1 MNNLLI
7 ILSPAIVAGGAILV
21 ILVDALVKKSET
33 LTFRLSIL
41 TLIASMFTSMYFF
54 NRQGSAFGGMFYLDS
69 FSLLASMLFMIAA
82 FVTLLMTQ
90 DSPFANAQFHSLL
103 LLSVV
108 GMILLV
114 AGGHFLILF
123 IGLEVLSLSIYVLA
137 SFAKK
142 DPLSAESG
150 MKYFLLGSFA
160 SAFFLYGATFIYGAT
175 GTMQLTAI
183 AAAIRMPGFA
193 SSNLVMLG
201 IVFLVVGYGF
211 KISIAPFHMWTPD
224 VYEGAPT
231 PVTAFMAATVKAAA
245 LASAVRVFQVAFSA
259 PALADFVKPLIWIL
273 AVMTMFVG
281 NITAIWQNNLKRLL
295 AYSSIAHAGYMLVG
309 ALAAPEQVQQSILY
323 YFAAYVFMNLGAFTI
338 VEYLERTARITEVD
352 QMTGFTYARPVL
364 AVLMTVFLM
373 SLGGLPPTAGFFAK
387 FYLFRAVL
395 DSGQV
400 WIVILAVLNSA
411 ISFYYY
417 LRIVITMFTPEKE
430 RALSPLAAVTLP
442 LIIVLILTLWG
453 TITLGLFPNKFIE
466 LARAVQIAS

>member
-21 ILVDALVKKSET
+21 ILVDALVKKPET

>member
-309 ALAAPEQVQQSILY
+309 VLAAPEQVQQSILY

-430 RALSPLAAVTLP
+430 RALSQLAAVTLP

>member
-7 ILSPAIVAGGAILV
+7 VISPAIVAAGAILV
-21 ILVDALVKKSET
+21 ILADALLKKSAPW
-33 LTFRLSIL
+33 TFRLSLL
-41 TLIASMFTSMYFF
+41 TLIGGMFTSMYFF

-103 LLSVV
+103 LLSVL

-114 AGGHFLILF
+114 AGGHFLTLF
-123 IGLEVLSLSIYVLA
+123 IGLELLSLSIYVLA
-137 SFAKK
+137 SFSKK

-160 SAFFLYGATFIYGAT
+160 SAFFLYGATFVYGAT
-175 GTMQLTAI
+175 GSMQLAGI
-183 AAAIRMPGFA
+183 AAAIRTPGFA

-201 IVFLVVGYGF
+201 IIFLVVGYGF

-245 LASAVRVFQVAFSA
+245 LASAVRVFQVAFST
-259 PALADFVKPLIWIL
+259 PALADFVRPLIWIL
-273 AVMTMFVG
+273 AVTTMFVG

-309 ALAAPEQVQQSILY
+309 ALAAPDQVQQSILY

-338 VEYLERTARITEVD
+338 VDYIERTAGITEVD
-352 QMTGFTYARPVL
+352 QMTGFAYARPVL
-364 AVLMTVFLM
+364 AVLMTLFLM

-395 DSGQV
+395 DSGNV
-400 WIVILAVLNSA
+400 WIVVLAVLNSA

-417 LRIVITMFTPEKE
+417 LRIVISMFTPEKE
-430 RALSPLAAVTLP
+430 RALSPVAAVTLP

-453 TITLGLFPNKFIE
+453 TVTLGLFPNKFIE